1 LYLETKTNRPADG
14 FTPSQDL
21 NSPTVLPGSGVTSS
35 ATSPAATTVSN
46 NIQYAVFCSSKQA
59 RV

>member
-1 LYLETKTNRPADG
+1 MDG
-14 FTPSQDL
+14 FTQPQDL
-21 NSPTVLPGSGVTSS
+21 NSPTVLPGSG
-35 ATSPAATTVSN
+35 PAASTPAATTTVSN